1 MKVHA
6 LSVYMRRKESV
17 DSQIRGSVIP
27 SFREC
32 YGRSVCVY
40 VSWRGQAFVAY
51 PYQGAMRRPVIRDKR
66 GEILTPTSFLFP

>member
-40 VSWRGQAFVAY
+40 FSWRGQA
-51 PYQGAMRRPVIRDKR
+51 
-66 GEILTPTSFLFP
+66 

>member
-32 YGRSVCVY
+32 YGRSVCIY
-40 VSWRGQAFVAY
+40 IDWRGQASRCLSFSRGNARAFT
-51 PYQGAMRRPVIRDKR
+51 QG
-66 GEILTPTSFLFP
+66 